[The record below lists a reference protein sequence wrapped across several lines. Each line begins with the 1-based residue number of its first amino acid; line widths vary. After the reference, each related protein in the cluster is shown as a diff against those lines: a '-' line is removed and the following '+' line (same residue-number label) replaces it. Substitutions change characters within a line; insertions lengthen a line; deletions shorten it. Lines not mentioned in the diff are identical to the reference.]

1 LVTSSTALTTGGG
14 DRFAAAN
21 RASFTL
27 SLATSDMDFC
37 AIWRVNQD
45 LFLKMVTLA
54 AINLLPL
61 TL

>member
-1 LVTSSTALTTGGG
+1 LVTPSTALTTGGG
-14 DRFAAAN
+14 NRFTAAN

-37 AIWRVNQD
+37 AIWTVNQD
-45 LFLKMVTLA
+45 LYIKMVTLA
-54 AINLLPL
+54 AINLLFL